1 MRVISEMLNQKKS
14 AIMLV
19 PEISLTPKTVKQF
32 RARFGNLVAV
42 LHSGLSAGEK
52 FDEWNRLR
60 NGEATIAI
68 GARSAIFA
76 PLTNIGAIIIDEEH
90 DSSYKS
96 DSNPRYDTHTVAKF
110 RAKANACPL
119 ILGSATPM
127 VESYYLSQTGEY
139 NLITLKNRVN
149 NAPMP
154 PINIVDMTREF
165 RSGNTSLYS
174 SELIE
179 NLTNTINAG
188 EQAILF
194 LNRRGFSSFL
204 MCKECGYVASCSDCD
219 VSLVYHK
226 EDNMLKCHYCGKRFK
241 VLTKCPMCGNQHLK
255 LGNTGTEKV
264 VQELKEYFPKT
275 KILRMDNDTIS
286 TKDSYAKILTEF
298 EKSKP
303 AILVGTQMIAKG
315 HDFPL
320 VTLVGILDAD
330 LSLFFCDFMATEK
343 TFQLITQVAGR
354 AGRGEKQ
361 GKVILQTFFPK
372 HYVYNLCLNY
382 DYTRFYNKEINLR
395 ETTAFPPFSKIVRVL
410 ITSETEN
417 SARDLTHELFLKLKN
432 LKLKNK
438 SDFYFLEAMRS
449 PLTKIKNKF
458 RFQILMRVKNENENL
473 MQSIFECVGNGNQKV
488 SVFVEINPQN
498 LS

>member
-1 MRVISEMLNQKKS
+1 
-14 AIMLV
+14 
-19 PEISLTPKTVKQF
+19 
-32 RARFGNLVAV
+32 
-42 LHSGLSAGEK
+42 
-52 FDEWNRLR
+52 
-60 NGEATIAI
+60 
-68 GARSAIFA
+68 
-76 PLTNIGAIIIDEEH
+76 
-90 DSSYKS
+90 
-96 DSNPRYDTHTVAKF
+96 
-110 RAKANACPL
+110 
-119 ILGSATPM
+119 
-127 VESYYLSQTGEY
+127 
-139 NLITLKNRVN
+139 
-149 NAPMP
+149 
-154 PINIVDMTREF
+154 
-165 RSGNTSLYS
+165 
-174 SELIE
+174 
-179 NLTNTINAG
+179 
-188 EQAILF
+188 
-194 LNRRGFSSFL
+194 
-204 MCKECGYVASCSDCD
+204 
-219 VSLVYHK
+219 
-226 EDNMLKCHYCGKRFK
+226 
-241 VLTKCPMCGNQHLK
+241 
-255 LGNTGTEKV
+255 
-264 VQELKEYFPKT
+264 
-275 KILRMDNDTIS
+275 
-286 TKDSYAKILTEF
+286 
-298 EKSKP
+298 
-303 AILVGTQMIAKG
+303 MIAKG